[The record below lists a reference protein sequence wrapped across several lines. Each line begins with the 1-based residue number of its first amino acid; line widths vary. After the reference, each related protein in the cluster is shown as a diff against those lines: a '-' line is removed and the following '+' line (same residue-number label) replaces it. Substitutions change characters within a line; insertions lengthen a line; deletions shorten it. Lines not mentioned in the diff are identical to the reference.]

1 MIYHKH
7 FKKGQSFIHR
17 NDGTVI
23 TENNGYLTVEQ
34 QVKLILDAGQQVAQ
48 ARKEMYQYD
57 VNGNNIA
64 GDITNRD
71 IQAVRHR
78 EFDYILKKQKELNR
92 GFQDKFTEMR
102 KRKEEE
108 LQQLYKT
115 SETANT
121 TVETQQ
127 QPTTTE

>member
-7 FKKGQSFIHR
+7 NKKNKSFIHR

-34 QVKLILDAGQQVAQ
+34 QVKLILDAGQQVSQ

-57 VNGNNIA
+57 VNGNNIS
-64 GDITNRD
+64 GDITNKD
-71 IQAVRHR
+71 IQAVRHK
-78 EFDYILKKQKELNR
+78 EFDYVLKKQKELNR
-92 GFQDKFTEMR
+92 GFQEKFNDMR
-102 KRKEEE
+102 KRKEE
-108 LQQLYKT
+108 LLKSQQVT
-115 SETANT
+115 EPQNT

-127 QPTTTE
+127 TTE

>member
-7 FKKGQSFIHR
+7 NKKKDTFIHR

-64 GDITNRD
+64 GDITNKD
-71 IQAVRHR
+71 IQAVRHK
-78 EFDYILKKQKELNR
+78 EFDYVLKKQKELNR
-92 GFQDKFTEMR
+92 GFQEKFNEMR

-108 LQQLYKT
+108 LLNLQKS
-115 SETANT
+115 SEPQNI
-121 TVETQQ
+121 TVETSQSA
-127 QPTTTE
+127 E

>member
-7 FKKGQSFIHR
+7 FKKGQSFIHK

-64 GDITNRD
+64 GDITNKD

-115 SETANT
+115 SETPT